1 MVKKFYFFLFPLLLL
16 ASENI
21 WAQVSDKARPVL
33 SGSARAIS
41 TEALSS
47 KELLPPSGEF
57 KIYNPKNRSSNI
69 VVPGKGYPKSI
80 DAAWQ
85 KEAGEIPN
93 KKPLLTFD
101 AATSGSTPTDPT
113 GAVGPNHYVNAW
125 NSAFAIYDKEG
136 NVLSP
141 PADLKSIGGTFADE
155 DLGDPIV
162 LYDSFADRFLI
173 TQFSDSPNS
182 LLVAISK
189 GPDPVNDGWHTYR
202 FTTGTFP
209 DYPKFFIWG
218 DGYYVTTNQD
228 PEETKAPGD
237 EGETYNEVVYVLERN
252 KMLQGEEAR
261 HLGFPLPGIRVNGF
275 YSPAGFSAVGEKLP
289 PVGNSPIIYFQDDA
303 WLGVNEDHLKIW
315 LVNVDWKDPL
325 NSTIE
330 ESQEL
335 GPSQGVTPFHS
346 VFDGGSFR
354 NLSQPGNTPDVD
366 ALQGAIMYPT
376 AYRQFSTHNS
386 VVFNFVV
393 DIDPSVV
400 EHAGIRWYE
409 LRQDTGGGPWTVYQ
423 EGTYAP
429 DQSDRWCGSIGIDKN
444 GNIGLGFTVLNDNPE
459 NPIYPSLR
467 YTGRYADDPP
477 GIMTLKEETI
487 VEGPEPDPSNRYGD
501 YSHLSIDPIDQESF
515 WFIGEYFGGGS
526 RLNKVGV
533 FKIAPEFA
541 KDVGVVDILSPQ
553 NGTLGN
559 MEEVT
564 VTIRNFGSD
573 PQSNFQVFYTLEDG
587 SRVTETFTGTIPATD
602 QVNFTFSTTVDVSQ
616 VGTNYRFT
624 AGTLL
629 AGDEDPENNF
639 YTEVIRNLPPNDVGV
654 TTIHSPET
662 GENLGQE
669 EVVVTVENFGGQAQS
684 NIPVAYSINSGE
696 FITETI
702 NQNLGVGQQLSYTF
716 KSLVDLSDPEKYL
729 IYATTLLEE
738 DSNKENDDAQKT
750 VANLSCIPE
759 GSDCSFGDGIFD
771 FYLQDIVNE
780 NIYCTNGYYDFI
792 GISTELDRTQGT
804 FQVGVSSR
812 FSGNRFSL
820 WIDFNDNAFFER
832 EEQLIN
838 SALIPTANE
847 VHVFEFTLPQ
857 NAPLGEHLMRV
868 RAGDTEYDGDLN
880 NPCDVMEFGNTMDYS
895 VVIVSDIEESVLEDS
910 KLMITS
916 TDGQLFDINL
926 TTSYQQS
933 LWITVHDLL
942 GQKLVENKIEKGFK
956 GYEYSLDMSYAATGV
971 YLVRVGT
978 RNEGRVKRIIV
989 R

>member
-1 MVKKFYFFLFPLLLL
+1 MVKKSYLFCFLILLVSGNLM
-16 ASENI
+16 
-21 WAQVSDKARPVL
+21 AQINERAKPVL

-41 TEALSS
+41 TDAISS

-69 VVPGKGYPKSI
+69 VVPGKGYPKNE

-85 KEAGEIPN
+85 KQAGEIPG
-93 KKPLLTFD
+93 KKPILTFD

-141 PADLKSIGGTFADE
+141 PADLKTIGGTFAGE

-162 LYDSFADRFLI
+162 FYDSFADRYVI
-173 TQFSDSPNS
+173 TQFSDTPNS
-182 LLVAISK
+182 LLVAISQ
-189 GPDPVNDGWHTYR
+189 GPDPVNDGWYTYR
-202 FTTGTFP
+202 FATGTFP
-209 DYPKFFIWG
+209 DYPKFYVWG

-228 PEETKAPGD
+228 PDEIRAPDDQDDGL
-237 EGETYNEVVYVLERN
+237 NEVVYVLERD

-275 YSPAGFSAVGEKLP
+275 YSPAGFFAVGEELP
-289 PVGNSPIIYFQDDA
+289 PVGNSPIIYYQDDS

-315 LVNVDWKDPL
+315 LVNVDWKDPM
-325 NSTIE
+325 NSSIE
-330 ESQEL
+330 ESQEIE
-335 GPSQGVTPFHS
+335 PSEGVTPFHS

-354 NLSQPGNTPDVD
+354 NLSQPGSAPDVD

-376 AYRQFSTHNS
+376 AFRQFSTHNS

-409 LRQDTGGGPWTVYQ
+409 LRQDSGGGPWTVYQ

-429 DQSDRWCGSIGIDKN
+429 DQSDRWCGSIGIDRN

-459 NPIYPSLR
+459 NPIFPSLR
-467 YTGRYADDPP
+467 YTGRYADDPL
-477 GIMTLKEETI
+477 GLMTLQEETI
-487 VEGPEPDPSNRYGD
+487 VEGVEPDPSNRYGD
-501 YSHLSIDPIDQESF
+501 YSHLSIDPVDQETF

-533 FKIAPEFA
+533 FKIAPQFLN
-541 KDVGVVDILSPQ
+541 DVGVVDITTPP

-559 MEEVT
+559 REEVT
-564 VTIRNFGSD
+564 VTVRNFGSN
-573 PQSNFQVFYTLEDG
+573 PQSNFQVFYSVDDG
-587 SRVTETFTGTIPATD
+587 TVVTETFSGTLPATSQTD
-602 QVNFTFSTTVDVSQ
+602 FTFSTTVDVSVIGQ
-616 VGTNYRFT
+616 TYTFS
-624 AGTLL
+624 AGTDLT
-629 AGDEDPENNF
+629 GDEEAENDI
-639 YTEVIRNLPPNDVGV
+639 YTEVIKNLPPKDVGV
-654 TTIHSPET
+654 TVIHSPAT
-662 GENLGQE
+662 GENLRQE
-669 EVVVTVENFGGQAQS
+669 EVVVTVENFGGEGQN
-684 NIPVAYSINSGE
+684 NIPVAYKVNNGDLIR
-696 FITETI
+696 ETI
-702 NQNLGVGQQLSYTF
+702 NQNLGVGQELSYTF
-716 KSLVDLSDPEKYL
+716 QSLADLSLPEKYT
-729 IYATTLLEE
+729 IYATTLLPE
-738 DSNKENDDAQKT
+738 DANKDNDDSEKI
-750 VANLSCIPE
+750 VANLNCIPE
-759 GSDCSFGDGIFD
+759 GSDCSFGDGIYD
-771 FYLQDIVNE
+771 FYLEEIINE

-792 GISTELDRTQGT
+792 GISTRLDRTQGT
-804 FQVGVSSR
+804 FEVGVSSR

-832 EEQLIN
+832 EELLIS

-847 VHVFEFTLPQ
+847 VHVFEFNLPP

-868 RAGDTEYDGDLN
+868 RAGDTEYGGNLN
-880 NPCDVMEFGNTMDYS
+880 NPCDVMDYGNTMDYS
-895 VVIVSDIEESVLEDS
+895 VVIVSDIEESVLADS
-910 KLMITS
+910 KLMVTS
-916 TDGQLFDINL
+916 TDGNIFDVNL
-926 TTSYQQS
+926 TTGYQQS

-942 GQKLVENKIEKGFK
+942 GQKLVENKIEKGLR
-956 GYEYSLDMSYAATGV
+956 GYSYRLDMSYAATGV

-978 RNEGRVKRIIV
+978 RNEGRVKRIV
-989 R
+989 VQ